1 MSDIQKIID
10 AEEALQAQ
18 IDAVA
23 AETLVDYFA
32 PIFEADARI
41 EAIVWGQWAPYFND
55 GNPCEF
61 GVYGEDPVRGSVAET
76 PACDLDTWNEQDPGD
91 PLYEP
96 VEKSYDRRDGTRVDY
111 IVYRPVA
118 VADLAKRAGEMLH
131 ALPRSFLFKVSEDG
145 VIQVT
150 REKVTI
156 HEADHD

>member
-1 MSDIQKIID
+1 MSDLQTIIETNNALQKQI
-10 AEEALQAQ
+10 AEVSAEAL
-18 IDAVA
+18 I
-23 AETLVDYFA
+23 EYFS
-32 PIFEADARI
+32 PIFEADDRI
-41 EAIVWGQWAPYFND
+41 KAIVWGQWAPYF
-55 GNPCEF
+55 NPCEF

-96 VEKSYDRRDGTRVDY
+96 VKKSYDRRDGTRVDY

-118 VADLAKRAGEMLH
+118 VADLAKRASAMLH
-131 ALPRSFLFKVSEDG
+131 ALPRSFLLKVSEDG

-150 REKVTI
+150 REGVTI